1 MKSPKLQLTAPNRFI
16 GWAAVDEAMGQAAA
30 GTALGRMV
38 TEDDVARAALFLAC
52 DLSSGI
58 TGALVPVDGGLR

>member
-38 TEDDVARAALFLAC
+38 TEDDVAGAHGTVGEGRRRASLA
-52 DLSSGI
+52 
-58 TGALVPVDGGLR
+58 TEVDPR